1 MQARHQ
7 IGVGTKYDVL
17 RAQAELAK
25 SKMELINSLNSLRL
39 KQASL
44 ADAMGL
50 DVMIAVY
57 PMEGT
62 VQPVELVEKKYDI
75 ENLYKVALSL
85 RQDVKAKEREIM
97 SLNYLRKK
105 NYADFAPQVA
115 LTYDYARQGTLQL
128 GTLRPSTTWGLAAV
142 IPLGKRLGVGTMT
155 QEKAD
160 AAKLKAAQYELR
172 KLKGDVKQYILT
184 SYYDSMSALEK
195 IEANKKEVEAA
206 DEGVR
211 FALVGFEVG
220 NNDFLDVLDSQATKT
235 QARVQLINSTI
246 EYNKAQ
252 VTLLYESGI
261 ISPKTLLRCYKT
273 PSVLNQKYRF
283 EE

>member
-1 MQARHQ
+1 
-7 IGVGTKYDVL
+7 
-17 RAQAELAK
+17 
-25 SKMELINSLNSLRL
+25 
-39 KQASL
+39 
-44 ADAMGL
+44 
-50 DVMIAVY
+50 
-57 PMEGT
+57 
-62 VQPVELVEKKYDI
+62 
-75 ENLYKVALSL
+75 
-85 RQDVKAKEREIM
+85 
-97 SLNYLRKK
+97 
-105 NYADFAPQVA
+105 
-115 LTYDYARQGTLQL
+115 
-128 GTLRPSTTWGLAAV
+128 
-142 IPLGKRLGVGTMT
+142 
-155 QEKAD
+155 
-160 AAKLKAAQYELR
+160 
-172 KLKGDVKQYILT
+172 
-184 SYYDSMSALEK
+184 MSALEK

>member
-1 MQARHQ
+1 M
-7 IGVGTKYDVL
+7 
-17 RAQAELAK
+17 
-25 SKMELINSLNSLRL
+25 
-39 KQASL
+39 
-44 ADAMGL
+44 
-50 DVMIAVY
+50 
-57 PMEGT
+57 
-62 VQPVELVEKKYDI
+62 
-75 ENLYKVALSL
+75 
-85 RQDVKAKEREIM
+85 
-97 SLNYLRKK
+97 
-105 NYADFAPQVA
+105 
-115 LTYDYARQGTLQL
+115 QL